1 MKRDNRKGN
10 DNSGFTLVELV
21 IAVGILLILSAMG
34 IVSYNGVIDNQKQTT
49 MNLTA
54 SGVINKIMSSVMDFD
69 DRTTVETAVENFV
82 NETQPPEMTIST
94 IVDENN
100 CVNVVIKDDNN
111 RVDDVYLSNDRL
123 CNLTEEQMG

>member
-1 MKRDNRKGN
+1 MKKYIKKN
-10 DNSGFTLVELV
+10 DSGFTLIELV
-21 IAVGILLILSAMG
+21 VAVSVLMTLSAMG